1 MEIIRAFG
9 VYTFVDGKL
18 LTLFLAYKGTGTI
31 RTSER
36 KQLCGSVFFWRKSSR
51 ADLAQ
56 DLSFGAIVFIQVWFR
71 GIAARTCAFIR
82 DIAFLTTGNRLY
94 LFSVAPFQVRDVIPV
109 IPLFVIEDFREPVD
123 FEFLVFRGMG
133 IIVRPLFE
141 RNISANKQNQPT
153 VHVRKVLNY
162 I

>member
-1 MEIIRAFG
+1 M
-9 VYTFVDGKL
+9 DGKL
-18 LTLFLAYKGTGTI
+18 LTLFLSYKGAGTI
-31 RTSER
+31 RASER
-36 KQLCGSVFFWRKSSR
+36 KRLCEPVFFWRKGSR

-56 DLSFGAIVFIQVWFR
+56 DLAFGAVVFIQVWFR
-71 GIAARTCAFIR
+71 GIAARACAIIR
-82 DIAFLTTGNRLY
+82 DIAFLTAGNRLY
-94 LFSVAPFQVRDVIPV
+94 LFSVAPLQVRDVIPV